1 MTYNNYDYDYNTFK
15 NEVLNLIYGDIP
27 SYTYFDES
35 NLEDDL
41 TDGYWHAFS
50 YEEAMKILIYFTTE
64 YMGTNLTEE
73 KIQREKWDAKDL
85 LIDLLLDYF

>member
-15 NEVLNLIYGDIP
+15 NEVLNLIYGDLP
-27 SYTYFDES
+27 SYTYFYES

-41 TDGYWHAFS
+41 
-50 YEEAMKILIYFTTE
+50 TTE